1 MLTNK
6 RYAPGV
12 LPASHEQSYNATKIA
27 KNLFLYV
34 EYIGHS
40 YVSPEYAVM
49 RSHYCH
55 YLLMYIV
62 SGHIIYQTQGH
73 TEEAR
78 AGQAFLIETQ
88 RPHIY
93 GSIGNTEILWIHF
106 NGTGFHST
114 YEYLISSNHDN
125 HTFELH
131 GNPEF
136 VKKLTDLFLSYSSA
150 KLYPE
155 IEVSSKLYDLMS
167 SLVVYRNPSMPD
179 TIDSSIRYISNH
191 YSEPLTLDILARQA
205 NLSISRFSTLFKQK
219 TGYTPHQYLLNTR
232 LHASRQLL
240 ASSAYSVNYIAL
252 YTGFSDASYFISAFR
267 KKYGCTPVQYRMQ
280 LSQQ

>member
-106 NGTGFHST
+106 NGIGFHST

-155 IEVSSKLYDLMS
+155 IQVSSKLYDLLPCRIRS
-167 SLVVYRNPSMPD
+167 IPLSATSAI
-179 TIDSSIRYISNH
+179 TIRS
-191 YSEPLTLDILARQA
+191 P
-205 NLSISRFSTLFKQK
+205 
-219 TGYTPHQYLLNTR
+219 
-232 LHASRQLL
+232 
-240 ASSAYSVNYIAL
+240 
-252 YTGFSDASYFISAFR
+252 
-267 KKYGCTPVQYRMQ
+267 
-280 LSQQ
+280 